1 VFDIAFAKSTIVEI
15 LRVGL
20 PATLTVVFWTLVV
33 SLPLGFL
40 LGLARFRR
48 VPILTPIS
56 TAVIS
61 FFRGTPLIIL
71 IFLLYSALP
80 DVLVQWVQSHGWSI
94 DVYGILLSSTKAYAV
109 FICSTFTISS
119 MSEIF
124 RSALGA
130 VEAGQLEAA
139 HCVGLS
145 TVQAYFHIVIPQALV
160 SALPNL
166 ENNVIGLVKGTSLM
180 FYMGLK
186 DVMGVAKTA
195 AGPSYAYVEAYVD
208 VLIVY
213 VVLCYIL
220 QELFRHLENRLRRYG
235 ARA

>member
-1 VFDIAFAKSTIVEI
+1 MFNMEFARATMGAI
-15 LRVGL
+15 LREGL
-20 PATLTVVFWTLVV
+20 PATLTVVFWTLVI

-40 LGLARFRR
+40 LGLIRFRR
-48 VPILTPIS
+48 VPVLMPLS
-56 TAVIS
+56 TVVIS
-61 FFRGTPLIIL
+61 FFRGTPLVIL

-80 DVLVQWVQSHGWSI
+80 DALARLAQIHGWGI
-94 DVYGILLSSTKAYAV
+94 DVYGLLLGSTKGYAV
-109 FICSTFTISS
+109 FICSTFTIST
-119 MSEIF
+119 MAEIF

-145 TVQAYFHIVIPQALV
+145 TAQAYWHIVIPQALV

-166 ENNVIGLVKGTSLM
+166 GNDVIGLVKGTSLM

-186 DVMGVAKTA
+186 DIMGVAKTE
-195 AGPSYAYVEAYVD
+195 AGPAYAYVEAYVD

-213 VVLCYIL
+213 VVLCFIL
-220 QELFRHLENRLRRYG
+220 QELFRHLEQRLRSYG
-235 ARA
+235 AKG